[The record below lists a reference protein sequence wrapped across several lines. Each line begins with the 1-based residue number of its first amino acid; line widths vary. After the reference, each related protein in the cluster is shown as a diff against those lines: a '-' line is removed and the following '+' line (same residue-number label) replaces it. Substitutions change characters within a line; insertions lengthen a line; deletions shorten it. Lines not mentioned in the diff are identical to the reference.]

1 MRRVATAVLIALSL
15 AACGTARRPGFPRHS
30 YDEDGQIKQLERVFE
45 KPEMIADYYDPAKT
59 IPRPSSSRRG
69 ARSMPS
75 SPFPGR

>member
-1 MRRVATAVLIALSL
+1 MRRVATAVLVALSL
-15 AACGTARRPGFPRHS
+15 AACGTARRPGFPRQS
-30 YDEDGQIKQLERVFE
+30 YDEDGQIRELARVFE